1 MFVLF
6 QSMHGE
12 IGSDQKMKVLV
23 FSDSHGNETNMITA
37 IEQETP
43 DMVLHLGDCWEDVQ
57 ELRWIYP
64 ELAIEQVPGNC
75 DDVPLE
81 ELERVIQVAGYRLAF
96 CHGHSRGVKR
106 DQRGII
112 CLGEET
118 GADLVLYGH
127 THQRHCEKCGR
138 FYLMNPASVGM
149 GSVSYGVLYLEE
161 GQCRGV
167 IKGVFS
173 EEEYYAF
180 AD

>member
-106 DQRGII
+106 DQRGITY
-112 CLGEET
+112 LGEET

-138 FYLMNPASVGM
+138 FYLMNPGSVGM

>member
-1 MFVLF
+1 MFVLS

-43 DMVLHLGDCWEDVQ
+43 D
-57 ELRWIYP
+57 
-64 ELAIEQVPGNC
+64 
-75 DDVPLE
+75 
-81 ELERVIQVAGYRLAF
+81 
-96 CHGHSRGVKR
+96 
-106 DQRGII
+106 
-112 CLGEET
+112 
-118 GADLVLYGH
+118 LVLYGH

-138 FYLMNPASVGM
+138 FYLMNPGSVGM

>member
-96 CHGHSRGVKR
+96 CH
-106 DQRGII
+106 
-112 CLGEET
+112 
-118 GADLVLYGH
+118 LVLYGH
-127 THQRHCEKCGR
+127 THQRHCEKCGC
-138 FYLMNPASVGM
+138 FYLMNPGSVGM

>member
-106 DQRGII
+106 DQ
-112 CLGEET
+112 
-118 GADLVLYGH
+118 
-127 THQRHCEKCGR
+127 
-138 FYLMNPASVGM
+138 
-149 GSVSYGVLYLEE
+149 
-161 GQCRGV
+161 
-167 IKGVFS
+167 
-173 EEEYYAF
+173 
-180 AD
+180 

>member
-1 MFVLF
+1 M
-6 QSMHGE
+6 
-12 IGSDQKMKVLV
+12 
-23 FSDSHGNETNMITA
+23 
-37 IEQETP
+37 
-43 DMVLHLGDCWEDVQ
+43 
-57 ELRWIYP
+57 
-64 ELAIEQVPGNC
+64 PGNC
-75 DDVPLE
+75 DDAPYE
-81 ELERVIQVAGYRLAF
+81 ELERVIDVAGYRLAI

-106 DQRGII
+106 DDRGII

-118 GADLVLYGH
+118 GADFVLYGH
-127 THQRHCEKCGR
+127 THQRHCQKCGR
-138 FYLMNPASVGM
+138 FYLMNPGSVGM